1 VAITAYGWSDA
12 QWRPLINFI
21 VVTKDGHMFLRAI
34 NTKVDVKRKEYI
46 AEKLM
51 IIIEEVGLKNVVQ
64 VITDNAS
71 NCKGAGM
78 LIEQKYNHIFCTPCL
93 VHTLNLALKNICA
106 AEQNDDDSDELV
118 WIKIISDDAFMIKN
132 FIMNHGM

>member
-21 VVTKDGHMFLRAI
+21 VVTKDGHMFLGAI

-51 IIIEEVGLKNVVQ
+51 IIIEEVGLKNMVQ

-106 AEQNDDDSDELV
+106 A
-118 WIKIISDDAFMIKN
+118 
-132 FIMNHGM
+132 